1 MAFQSEV
8 MDSVKKRLEGEKNVL
23 EAVLKSGNSERKRKR
38 IAEIDERTAELIKET
53 FTGIGKIIS
62 EPEDKKILLKEK
74 GKASEEENGLA
85 EEELQEELMRKEDN
99 YKTDLTFFNRKKN
112 RSYF

>member
-38 IAEIDERTAELIKET
+38 IAEID
-53 FTGIGKIIS
+53 
-62 EPEDKKILLKEK
+62 
-74 GKASEEENGLA
+74 
-85 EEELQEELMRKEDN
+85 
-99 YKTDLTFFNRKKN
+99 
-112 RSYF
+112 

>member
-23 EAVLKSGNSERKRKR
+23 EAVLKSGNSERKR

-99 YKTDLTFFNRKKN
+99 YKTDLTFFNRI
-112 RSYF
+112 